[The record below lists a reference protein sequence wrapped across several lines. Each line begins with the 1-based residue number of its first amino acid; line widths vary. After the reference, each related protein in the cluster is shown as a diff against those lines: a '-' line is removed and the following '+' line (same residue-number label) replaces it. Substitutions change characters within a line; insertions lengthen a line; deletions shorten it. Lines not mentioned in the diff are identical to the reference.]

1 MLSTPLTDL
10 RCRTA
15 RYTAGGTGNKLFD
28 GGGLFLELRASGA
41 KKWRLKYRFN
51 GKENL
56 LTFGDYPL
64 VSLAEA
70 RAKRDEAKRTLAA
83 GLDPAMQ
90 RDMSRH
96 AQIVAAQNTFE
107 TVAREWHEMQRGT
120 WSVDHAHRVMDRL
133 EKDVFPHLGRRPISE
148 ISAPELLAVIRRI
161 ESRGALE
168 TSRKTHQTCGQVFRY
183 AIAVG
188 KAERDPSPDLRGAL
202 KTRAVKNMARVS
214 EGELPE
220 LLAAIDGYDGDRRT
234 KLALRLLSL
243 TFVRTV
249 ELRFAEW
256 SEFDLERAEWR
267 IPAPRMKMRQPHIV
281 PLSRQALAVIQAI
294 RDTTTN
300 KRWLL
305 PSPRNPEQPISENT
319 ILYALYRMG
328 FHGRMTGHGFRG
340 LASTV
345 LNERGFN
352 PDWIERQLAHTEQNS
367 IRAAYNHAQ
376 HLPERHRM
384 MQWWADYLD
393 QQSGANVKP
402 IDAGTPRAA

>member
-15 RYTAGGTGNKLFD
+15 RYTANGTGNKLFD

-70 RAKRDEAKRTLAA
+70 RAKRDEAKRTLTA

-90 RDMSRH
+90 RDLSRH

-120 WSVDHAHRVMDRL
+120 WSVDHARRVMDRF

-281 PLSRQALAVIQAI
+281 PLSRQALTVIQAI

-345 LNERGFN
+345 LNERGFS

>member
-15 RYTAGGTGNKLFD
+15 RYTANGTGNKLFD

-107 TVAREWHEMQRGT
+107 TVAREWHEMQCGT
-120 WSVDHAHRVMDRL
+120 WSVDHARRVMDRL

-220 LLAAIDGYDGDRRT
+220 LLAAIEGYDGDRRT

-345 LNERGFN
+345 LNERGFS

-393 QQSGANVKP
+393 QQSGANVKL

>member
-15 RYTAGGTGNKLFD
+15 RYTANGTGNKLFD

-220 LLAAIDGYDGDRRT
+220 LLAAIDCYDGDRRT

-345 LNERGFN
+345 LNERGFS

-393 QQSGANVKP
+393 QQSGANVKL

>member
-15 RYTAGGTGNKLFD
+15 RYTANGTGNKLFD

-294 RDTTTN
+294 GDTTTN

>member
-1 MLSTPLTDL
+1 MLSTPLTDI

-15 RYTAGGTGNKLFD
+15 RYAVNGTGNKLFD

-56 LTFGDYPL
+56 LTFGDYPV

-70 RAKRDEAKRTLAA
+70 RGKRDEAKRALAA
-83 GLDPAMQ
+83 GVDPAMQ
-90 RDMSRH
+90 RDMTRH
-96 AQIVAAQNTFE
+96 AQLVAAQNTFE
-107 TVAREWHEMQRGT
+107 SVAREWHEMQRGT
-120 WSVDHAHRVMDRL
+120 WSADHARRVMDRL
-133 EKDVFPHLGRRPISE
+133 ENDVFPYLGRRPISE

-168 TSRKTHQTCGQVFRY
+168 TSRKTHQTCGQIFRY
-183 AIAVG
+183 AIATG

-220 LLAAIDGYDGDRRT
+220 LLAAIDCYDGDRRT

-243 TFVRTV
+243 TFVRTI

-256 SEFDLERAEWR
+256 SEFDLARAEWR

-281 PLSRQALAVIQAI
+281 PLSKQALAVIQAI

-305 PSPRNPEQPISENT
+305 PSPRNSEQPISENT

-340 LASTV
+340 LASTI

>member
-15 RYTAGGTGNKLFD
+15 RYTANGTGNKLFD

-90 RDMSRH
+90 RDISRH

-294 RDTTTN
+294 GDTTTN

-384 MQWWADYLD
+384 MQWWANYLD

>member
-15 RYTAGGTGNKLFD
+15 RYTANGTGNKLFD

-64 VSLAEA
+64 VSLADA

-345 LNERGFN
+345 LNERGFS

>member
-15 RYTAGGTGNKLFD
+15 RYTANGTGNKLFD

-107 TVAREWHEMQRGT
+107 TVAREWHEMQCGT
-120 WSVDHAHRVMDRL
+120 WSVDHARRVMDRL

-281 PLSRQALAVIQAI
+281 PLSRQALGVIQAI

-345 LNERGFN
+345 LNERGFS
-352 PDWIERQLAHTEQNS
+352 PDWIERQLAHSEQNS

>member
-15 RYTAGGTGNKLFD
+15 RYTSNGTGNKLFD

-294 RDTTTN
+294 GDTTTN

>member
-1 MLSTPLTDL
+1 MLSTPLTDV

-15 RYTAGGTGNKLFD
+15 RYATGGTGNKLFD
-28 GGGLFLELRASGA
+28 AGGLFLELRASGA

-90 RDMSRH
+90 RDMTRH
-96 AQIVAAQNTFE
+96 AQIVATQNTFE
-107 TVAREWHEMQRGT
+107 TVAREWHEMQHGT
-120 WSVDHAHRVMDRL
+120 WSADHSRRVIDRL
-133 EKDVFPHLGRRPISE
+133 ENDVFPHLGRRPISE

-161 ESRGALE
+161 ESRGPLE

-183 AIAVG
+183 AIATG
-188 KAERDPSPDLRGAL
+188 RAERDPSPDLRGAL
-202 KTRAVKNMARVS
+202 KTRPVKNMARVS

-220 LLAAIDGYDGDRRT
+220 LLTAIDNYDGDKRT

-256 SEFDLERAEWR
+256 S
-267 IPAPRMKMRQPHIV
+267 
-281 PLSRQALAVIQAI
+281 
-294 RDTTTN
+294 
-300 KRWLL
+300 
-305 PSPRNPEQPISENT
+305 
-319 ILYALYRMG
+319 
-328 FHGRMTGHGFRG
+328 
-340 LASTV
+340 
-345 LNERGFN
+345 
-352 PDWIERQLAHTEQNS
+352 
-367 IRAAYNHAQ
+367 
-376 HLPERHRM
+376 
-384 MQWWADYLD
+384 
-393 QQSGANVKP
+393 
-402 IDAGTPRAA
+402 

>member
-15 RYTAGGTGNKLFD
+15 RHTANGTGNKLFD

-70 RAKRDEAKRTLAA
+70 RAKRDEAKRSLAA

-120 WSVDHAHRVMDRL
+120 WSVDHARRVMDRF

-183 AIAVG
+183 AIAIG

-220 LLAAIDGYDGDRRT
+220 LLTAIDNYDGDRRT

-267 IPAPRMKMRQPHIV
+267 IPGPRMKMRQPHIV
-281 PLSRQALAVIQAI
+281 PLSKQALAVIQAI

-340 LASTV
+340 LASTI
-345 LNERGFN
+345 LNERGFS

-402 IDAGTPRAA
+402 MNTKPPRAA

>member
-15 RYTAGGTGNKLFD
+15 RYTANGTGNKLFD

-70 RAKRDEAKRTLAA
+70 RAKRDEAKRTLTA

-90 RDMSRH
+90 RDLSRH

-120 WSVDHAHRVMDRL
+120 WSVDHARRVMDRF

-161 ESRGALE
+161 ETRGALE

-281 PLSRQALAVIQAI
+281 PLSRQALTVIQAI

-345 LNERGFN
+345 LNERGFS

>member
-15 RYTAGGTGNKLFD
+15 RYTANGTGNKLFD

-107 TVAREWHEMQRGT
+107 TVAREWHEMQCGT
-120 WSVDHAHRVMDRL
+120 WSVDHARRVMDRL

-345 LNERGFN
+345 LNERGFS

-393 QQSGANVKP
+393 QQSGANVKL